1 MISGPSRGGA
11 VRNLNAS
18 SPAIGEREKSLSEEE
33 SLADRTEF
41 GVAVDSTTIFLLD
54 LGIFS
59 VFALIF
65 SLAFARLR
73 LPVVSAQIVA
83 GMIAGPYVL
92 GWVKDLVTIN
102 DLSAI
107 GIVLLLFVIGLE
119 LDPVELRK
127 LAGRVAGVAVLEMG
141 VAFVLGFAAS
151 SVILGAGLLQSIIF
165 AMVASISS
173 TAIIG
178 KMFLERG
185 SRPLVN
191 SPEPGAL
198 MALMIMEDMVAVVFL
213 IALSSFTSN
222 GTLLSGG
229 SLVQVVTTIGGGI
242 ALVVAGYLVATYVA
256 PKIIDYLGAFE
267 EEYEEIPFL
276 FALGL
281 GFVFAVLA
289 AVFGYSPGTGA
300 FIIGLS
306 IRGKR
311 SKFLKSRITTIKDL
325 FIVLFFIS
333 MGSLINPIP
342 ALIIGLPLLGVMALV
357 VSGKLVGGFA
367 SAKIFL
373 RMGSSKSAYL
383 FGSWLVPRGE
393 FSFVIGQLALTLGI
407 IDSGFFSLIG
417 LVVLVTAIVGPVI
430 QRLAESRG
438 APAMFPTKAKTDPS
452 EDR

>member
-1 MISGPSRGGA
+1 
-11 VRNLNAS
+11 
-18 SPAIGEREKSLSEEE
+18 
-33 SLADRTEF
+33 
-41 GVAVDSTTIFLLD
+41 VDSTTVFLLD

-102 DLSAI
+102 DLSTI

-119 LDPVELRK
+119 LDPVELRN

-141 VAFVLGFAAS
+141 VAFVLGFAAA

-173 TAIIG
+173 TAIVG

-198 MALMIMEDMVAVVFL
+198 MALMILEDMVAVVFL

-222 GTLLSGG
+222 STLLSGN
-229 SLVQVVTTIGGGI
+229 SVVQVVTTIGGGI
-242 ALVVAGYLVATYVA
+242 ALIVAGYLVATYVA

-373 RMGSSKSAYL
+373 RMESSKRAYL

-393 FSFVIGQLALTLGI
+393 FSFVIGQLALTLGV

-430 QRLAESRG
+430 QRLAEPRG

>member
-1 MISGPSRGGA
+1 M
-11 VRNLNAS
+11 
-18 SPAIGEREKSLSEEE
+18 
-33 SLADRTEF
+33 DT
-41 GVAVDSTTIFLLD
+41 TTIFLLD

-65 SLAFARLR
+65 SLVFARLR
-73 LPVVSAQIVA
+73 LPVASAQIVA

-127 LAGRVAGVAVLEMG
+127 TAGRVAGVAILEMG
-141 VAFVLGFAAS
+141 VAFVLGFAAA
-151 SVILGAGLLQSIIF
+151 SVILGAGLLQSIVF
-165 AMVASISS
+165 AMVACITS
-173 TAIIG
+173 TAIVG

-185 SRPLVN
+185 GPPL

-198 MALMIMEDMVAVVFL
+198 MGIMILEDMVAVIFL

-222 GTLLSGG
+222 GTLLSG
-229 SLVQVVTTIGGGI
+229 SSIAQIATTIAGGV
-242 ALVVAGYLVATYVA
+242 ALIVAAYLAATYVA
-256 PKIIDYLGAFE
+256 PRIIDYLGAFE

-281 GFVFAVLA
+281 GFVFVVLA

-333 MGSLINPIP
+333 MGSLINPLP
-342 ALIIGLPLLGVMALV
+342 ALIIGLPLIGIMVLV
-357 VSGKLVGGFA
+357 VSGKLIGGFA

-373 RMGSSKSAYL
+373 RTRSSKGAYL

-407 IDSGFFSLIG
+407 IDNGFFSLIG
-417 LVVLVTAIVGPVI
+417 LVVLVTAIVGPVV
-430 QRLAESRG
+430 QRSAEAKG

-452 EDR
+452 LDQ

>member
-1 MISGPSRGGA
+1 M
-11 VRNLNAS
+11 
-18 SPAIGEREKSLSEEE
+18 
-33 SLADRTEF
+33 
-41 GVAVDSTTIFLLD
+41 DSTTIFLLD

-141 VAFVLGFAAS
+141 VAFVLGFAAA

-173 TAIIG
+173 TAIVG

-198 MALMIMEDMVAVVFL
+198 MALMILEDMVAVVFL

-222 GTLLSGG
+222 STLLSGN
-229 SLVQVVTTIGGGI
+229 SVVQVVTTIGGGI
-242 ALVVAGYLVATYVA
+242 ALIVAGYLVATYVA

-373 RMGSSKSAYL
+373 RMESSKRAYL

-393 FSFVIGQLALTLGI
+393 FSFVIGQLALTLGV

-430 QRLAESRG
+430 QRLAEPRG
-438 APAMFPTKAKTDPS
+438 APTMFPTKAKTDPS

>member
-1 MISGPSRGGA
+1 M
-11 VRNLNAS
+11 
-18 SPAIGEREKSLSEEE
+18 
-33 SLADRTEF
+33 
-41 GVAVDSTTIFLLD
+41 DSTTVFLLD

-119 LDPVELRK
+119 LDPVELRN

-141 VAFVLGFAAS
+141 VAFVLGFAAA

-173 TAIIG
+173 TAIVG

-198 MALMIMEDMVAVVFL
+198 MALMILEDMVAVVFL

-222 GTLLSGG
+222 STLLSGN
-229 SLVQVVTTIGGGI
+229 SVVQAVTTIGGGI

-373 RMGSSKSAYL
+373 RMESSKRAYL

-393 FSFVIGQLALTLGI
+393 FSFVIGQLALTLGV

-417 LVVLVTAIVGPVI
+417 LVVLVTAIVGPVV
-430 QRLAESRG
+430 QRFAESRA

>member
-1 MISGPSRGGA
+1 
-11 VRNLNAS
+11 
-18 SPAIGEREKSLSEEE
+18 
-33 SLADRTEF
+33 
-41 GVAVDSTTIFLLD
+41 VDSTTIFLLD
-54 LGIFS
+54 LGVFS
-59 VFALIF
+59 VSALIF

-83 GMIAGPYVL
+83 GMVVGPYVL
-92 GWVKDLVTIN
+92 GWVTDLVTIN

-127 LAGRVAGVAVLEMG
+127 LAGRVAGVAILEMS
-141 VAFVLGFAAS
+141 VAFVLGFGAA
-151 SVILGAGLLQSIIF
+151 SVILGADLLQSIIF
-165 AMVASISS
+165 AMVASITS
-173 TAIIG
+173 TAIVG

-185 SRPLVN
+185 GRSPLN
-191 SPEPGAL
+191 TPEAGAL
-198 MALMIMEDMVAVVFL
+198 IALMILEDMVAVVFL
-213 IALSSFTSN
+213 IALSSLTSK
-222 GTLLSGG
+222 GTLVSG
-229 SLVQVVTTIGGGI
+229 SSIAQVVTTVGGGI
-242 ALVVAGYLVATYVA
+242 ALVVAGYLAATYIA
-256 PKIIDYLGAFE
+256 PRIIDYLGAFE

-333 MGSLINPIP
+333 MGSLINPLP
-342 ALIIGLPLLGVMALV
+342 ALIIGLPLIGVMALV
-357 VSGKLVGGFA
+357 VSGKLIGGIA

-373 RMGSSKSAYL
+373 RIRSSKSAYL

-430 QRLAESRG
+430 QRLAEPRG
-438 APAMFPTKAKTDPS
+438 ASAMFPTKARTDPS